1 MKTQSLKQEETLEN
15 EEKRTKIRLNENKIA
30 KTPRNKY
37 KYICKHE
44 KKLWIKLIIKDF
56 SSHTD

>member
-1 MKTQSLKQEETLEN
+1 MKK
-15 EEKRTKIRLNENKIA
+15 KRTKIRLNENKIA

-37 KYICKHE
+37 KYICKHD
-44 KKLWIKLIIKDF
+44 KKFWIKLIIKDF